1 MADAASPFIPAT
13 AAPAPLPSVVVE
25 LETDVADAVT
35 VKDGAVEIEQPDGSV
50 VIDFAPKPKAAPDDG
65 KWFTNLAT
73 KVDAGK
79 LGMIAEEM
87 LTAIDADE
95 QTRSDWV
102 SQRTRTLELLGLKLE
117 PPRNDVSQ
125 SSAPLEGMSSVRHPV
140 LLEAVLRFQA
150 NARGELLPASGPA
163 KIDNQGRDSTERD
176 ELAEDLEK
184 EFNNYLTTT
193 ASEYYPD
200 TDAMLFSVGAGGAE
214 FKKVYHC
221 PLRDRPVSEWV
232 NASDIIVNNTA
243 TDLRNA
249 ERITHRTMIAPST
262 MARMQKAGQYRD
274 IALSQ
279 PNEQPDQITEKKAAI
294 SGVAALPTRP
304 EDQRHTVYEIYTRLD
319 LTEYAPRGFKGQM
332 LPFKISIDRDSRQV
346 LELRRNWDKDDDL
359 ALARTWFVKFPYV
372 RAFGFY
378 DIGLGNI
385 LGNSAA
391 ALTAG
396 WRIGLDNGMFSNFP
410 GFLYNESAGRQL
422 TNQIR
427 VPPGGGMRIQTGQQK
442 IGDAVMALPYKA
454 MDPSFVAFL
463 QWMESDSQRVGGTAE
478 VGVGEGKQNA
488 PVGTTLALI
497 EQATMVLSA
506 VQKRLH
512 QAQSEELQ
520 LLQGLFRDDPEAMW
534 RSTPQRKRARPWD
547 AAIMLKALGD
557 YDFIAASD
565 PNAASHMVRM
575 MRGNALMQ
583 IAKDDPVNV
592 NQRLATQHALTL
604 MRFDA
609 SQVMNP
615 PGNGEQQPSDAQTL
629 ADAQVA
635 AAKIRAET
643 DAANTQVKAATALT
657 SAQTKER
664 ELELRREIEDRRQQ
678 LEAMRLAVSIA
689 VHPESEAAV
698 NRTLERTGVN

>member
-25 LETDVADAVT
+25 LETDVPDAVT

-73 KVDAGK
+73 KVDAGR

-95 QTRSDWV
+95 QTRSEWV

-117 PPRNDVSQ
+117 PPRNDVSN

-279 PNEQPDQITEKKAAI
+279 PNEQPDQIAEKKANI

-304 EDQRHTVYEIYTRLD
+304 EDQRHTVYETYTRLD

-512 QAQSEELQ
+512 QAQGEEFQ

-534 RSTPQRKRARPWD
+534 RSTPERKRARPWNE
-547 AAIMLKALGD
+547 ALMLKALGD
-557 YDFIAASD
+557 YDLVARSD
-565 PNAASHMVRM
+565 PDSPGHLQRM
-575 MRGNALMQ
+575 MRAQALLQM
-583 IAKDDPVNV
+583 AKDDPVNI
-592 NQRLATQHALTL
+592 NQRLATQHALS
-604 MRFDA
+604 MMNFDA
-609 SQVMNP
+609 SAVMNP
-615 PGNGEQQPSDAQTL
+615 PSSGEQQPSDAQVL
-629 ADAQVA
+629 AQAQLET
-635 AAKIRAET
+635 AK
-643 DAANTQVKAATALT
+643 VKAATDLQANQIKAASAL
-657 SAQTKER
+657 AANEEKAKDREFKKEQSEQDLAIKKLQLAS
-664 ELELRREIEDRRQQ
+664 EL
-678 LEAMRLAVSIA
+678 A
-689 VHPESEAAV
+689 VHPTSLPV
-698 NRTLERTGVN
+698 VQQVMP